1 VVSLGIALTG
11 VLSHKYIRL
20 YLARGSRSDPSAA
33 RVSPDQVN
41 SNDPDALLRE
51 ANRLSW
57 LFNWPKA
64 GPLYSRAE
72 VLFRAK
78 GDKRNE
84 IYARVGHLR
93 SQSETMSFVDLSQM
107 IQKELDQPE
116 TKADPQLRLWVLAQ
130 KGYTDLEI
138 NVASATRRPGA
149 TSSERL
155 FTRS

>member
-1 VVSLGIALTG
+1 MRVPRPLLAVLVVVSLAIALVG
-11 VLSHKYIRL
+11 VLSYKYIRL
-20 YLARGSRSDPSAA
+20 YLSRAARSDSSTA
-33 RVSPDQVN
+33 RVPPERLN
-41 SNDPDALLRE
+41 SADPDALLHE

-64 GPLYSRAE
+64 GPLYARAE
-72 VLFRAK
+72 ALFKAK

-116 TKADPQLRLWVLAQ
+116 T
-130 KGYTDLEI
+130 
-138 NVASATRRPGA
+138 
-149 TSSERL
+149 
-155 FTRS
+155 